1 MVYRGLQ
8 EVMHPE
14 DKESIEL
21 RKEFPKSFSEVH
33 LKWNEV
39 CAIVR
44 GFETGCF
51 EGEEFTS
58 AYRRM
63 IKVKND
69 SYARI
74 RREEGIE

>member
-21 RKEFPKSFSEVH
+21 RKEFPNAFREVH
-33 LKWNEV
+33 LNYHEV
-39 CAIVR
+39 LAILRVMES
-44 GFETGCF
+44 GNYKDDDFLK
-51 EGEEFTS
+51 

-63 IKVKND
+63 AKVKTD
-69 SYARI
+69 TYARI